1 MCNGVNWEFFI
12 KNLEFKGLLYN
23 IVWVEFI
30 LDIKQR
36 SIKVEVGTYD
46 PNGTCLITYCLLYK
60 VHT

>member
-1 MCNGVNWEFFI
+1 MCNGVNWEFFK

-46 PNGTCLITYCLLYK
+46 PNGTCLIT
-60 VHT
+60 